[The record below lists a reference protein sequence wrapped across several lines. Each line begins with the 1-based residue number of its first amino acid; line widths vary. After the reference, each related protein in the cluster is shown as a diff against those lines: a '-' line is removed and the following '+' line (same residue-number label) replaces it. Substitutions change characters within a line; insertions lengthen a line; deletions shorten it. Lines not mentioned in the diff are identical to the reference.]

1 MMTSEISPKQMLTIL
16 KWVLGSVLLGGG
28 AIFVV
33 MKSPD
38 LRRTLYYNLTSAG
51 QQEALLI
58 EVRQDIKELK
68 TNLGIKRSPQASEK
82 LAVIETKI
90 AEIIALDEEQNVPSE
105 VAIALAGKVKDV
117 YQTAKIFISELS
129 TNTSSSSTSS
139 SETCP

>member
-1 MMTSEISPKQMLTIL
+1 MTSEISPKQMLTIL
-16 KWVLGSVLLGGG
+16 KWVLGIVLLGGG